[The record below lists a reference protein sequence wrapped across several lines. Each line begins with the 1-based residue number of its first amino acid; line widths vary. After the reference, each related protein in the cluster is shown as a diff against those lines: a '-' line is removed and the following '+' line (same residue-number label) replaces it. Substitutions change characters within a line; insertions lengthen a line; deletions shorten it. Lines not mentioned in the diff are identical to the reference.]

1 MIVGRQNL
9 LVGGRRSMEGKGR
22 EGDEGQVGE
31 CGGRGG
37 EGSGGEGRGVEER
50 GGEGGAVGW
59 GSASFILFIASF
71 FPPDLACT
79 VRVLY

>member
-1 MIVGRQNL
+1 MKVRWEN
-9 LVGGRRSMEGKGR
+9 VGGGA
-22 EGDEGQVGE
+22 
-31 CGGRGG
+31 
-37 EGSGGEGRGVEER
+37 GRGVEER